1 MWKYLHVEGRKMCFV
16 ENNTSAIVTLYLIVN
31 SVDVQMIY

>member
-1 MWKYLHVEGRKMCFV
+1 MWRGEKMGFV